1 MPAVTQINAEEYAVG
16 TSGAAVAL
24 PYVLRKKARNR
35 LFQNFVNITQ
45 MFAGEF
51 SNYFKNM
58 YKITRNSIDQG
69 LRCMVS

>member
-1 MPAVTQINAEEYAVG
+1 MPAVTQINAEEYAVE

-45 MFAGEF
+45 MFAGEL

-58 YKITRNSIDQG
+58 YKITRKSIDQG

>member
-58 YKITRNSIDQG
+58 YKITRKSIDQG
-69 LRCMVS
+69 LRCMVL